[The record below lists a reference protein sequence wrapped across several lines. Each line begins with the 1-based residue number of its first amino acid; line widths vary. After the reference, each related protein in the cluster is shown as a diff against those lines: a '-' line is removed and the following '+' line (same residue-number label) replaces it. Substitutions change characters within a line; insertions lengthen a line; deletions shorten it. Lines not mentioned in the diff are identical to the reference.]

1 MILPLIIIIII
12 IVFVLTQ
19 KKQSTK
25 SDVAKPSYKP
35 PMHSQACG
43 HTEKAPMTM
52 PAPAQVEEPT
62 SGDYHEFMIN
72 SEIAPSVVDSHKS
85 FVKDLVT
92 TTTGASASSVKSNA
106 EYDNK
111 PWGLPRST
119 AFIPISENSRTTSSA
134 TTELLK
140 NEYAGNVYG
149 IL

>member
-19 KKQSTK
+19 KKRSTK
-25 SDVAKPSYKP
+25 KQVARESYRP
-35 PMHSQACG
+35 PMHARGC
-43 HTEKAPMTM
+43 APTHRSPMAAR
-52 PAPAQVEEPT
+52 APVEEPC
-62 SGDYHEFMIN
+62 SGNYHEFMVN